1 MTTTSA
7 RLTLLA
13 WAAGALLL
21 GGLRLLRSD
30 ADR

>member
-1 MTTTSA
+1 MTPDRA
-7 RLTLLA
+7 RLTLAL
-13 WAAGALLL
+13 WAAGSMLL